1 MSSFTYGSGNPLYQP
16 PRPPVPQPGQSPTG
30 GQRPPVPQPGQSPT
44 GGQRPPVPQPG
55 SSPSVVPPPPS
66 NPRPPGTYNPPST
79 GGGGGGGGGGKR
91 PPSRGGTPPPPPP
104 PPPGKPDWL
113 IQWEMQQAAQKMQQA
128 AQAEENRRNARVT
141 AIGLAEVWGLNESIV
156 DKMIDLI
163 INQGYNAENVYIPLM
178 QTSEFKERFAGIEAY
193 NKKWSK
199 DIAAGV
205 KAQAPT
211 PGQYIQMERQY
222 QEILNRF
229 GLSDLASRSTYADLI
244 GGDVSPFELQ
254 DRVVLAYDRIA
265 NADDLLKQQ
274 LKSYFPNLTTPDFAR
289 ALLTSTNPEDMASQL
304 QRRVQRAEISS
315 EMSRFGLEVRAPLAQ
330 ELETLGVDRDRA
342 RQGFGTIAA
351 QLPTL
356 SKLGNIYE
364 GTSAG
369 IEDELVGEQ
378 FKGLQ
383 SQRRRRLQ
391 QTEVATF
398 SGASG
403 MTTESLARASGSF

>member
-1 MSSFTYGSGNPLYQP
+1 MSINLDRFGRLIP
-16 PRPPVPQPGQSPTG
+16 
-30 GQRPPVPQPGQSPT
+30 
-44 GGQRPPVPQPG
+44 
-55 SSPSVVPPPPS
+55 PPPPS
-66 NPRPPGTYNPPST
+66 PAQAADIRNRALASPTNVATAQQRTTTTSSGGRNQPVVTTPSGSRPLTPATTIPRPSNLLPEPP
-79 GGGGGGGGGGKR
+79 
-91 PPSRGGTPPPPPP
+91 
-104 PPPGKPDWL
+104 KPDWL
-113 IQWEMQQAAQKMQQA
+113 IQWEMQQT

-342 RQGFGTIAA
+342 RQGFGAIAA

-369 IEDELVGEQ
+369 IEEELVGEQ